1 MLKEPFNIQHSAFC
15 ILHSASRAACQP
27 AHPSDHGA
35 AQGSM
40 RSSLLQSAPELDARS
55 SSAMTKTIVHVVGTG
70 TIGEPLVGLYT
81 DFKEKWGIHEV
92 TFHKRTPKTDDR
104 ALVEHLVR
112 RGAKLVVDEQA
123 RGEFEHLGHRV
134 SFSTEEAL
142 ERATVVV
149 DCTPAGN
156 DNKANY
162 YDRVKGPK
170 GFLAQGSEFG
180 FGKPYARGI
189 NDSVQDPDE
198 RFVQI
203 VSCNTH
209 NISVLLKT
217 IGEKEGKMSIA
228 TGRFVC
234 MRRANDVSDT
244 KSFIAAPQAG
254 KHDDPE
260 FGTHHARDAHHIF
273 RTLGEKLNLYS
284 SAIKLNTQYMH
295 TLWFDLELGH
305 DTTLEQVKVLL
316 RNNPRVACT
325 NKRAVNQIFSFGRD
339 HGYFGRIL
347 SQTVIPTSTLTVP
360 SPRKI
365 VGFCYTPQD
374 GNSLLSSIAAT
385 LRYLDA
391 SKLEERLD
399 ALRPYI
405 FREI

>member
-1 MLKEPFNIQHSAFC
+1 
-15 ILHSASRAACQP
+15 
-27 AHPSDHGA
+27 
-35 AQGSM
+35 
-40 RSSLLQSAPELDARS
+40 
-55 SSAMTKTIVHVVGTG
+55 MTSKNVVHVVGTG
-70 TIGEPLVGLYT
+70 TIGEPLIGLFT
-81 DFKEKWGIHEV
+81 DFKTKWNIEEV
-92 TFHKRTPKTDDR
+92 TFHKRTPKADDR
-104 ALVEHLVR
+104 ATVNHLINK
-112 RGAKLVVDEQA
+112 GAKLVVDEEA

-134 SFSTEEAL
+134 SFTTEEAL

-156 DNKANY
+156 ENKQKY
-162 YDRVKGPK
+162 YERCSGPR

-189 NDSVQDPDE
+189 NDEVQSPDQ

-217 IGEKEGKMSIA
+217 ISTRNGKMA
-228 TGRFVC
+228 VVTGRFVC

-244 KSFIAAPQAG
+244 KSFLAAPQAG

-260 FGTHHARDAHHIF
+260 FGTHHARDAYHLF
-273 RTLGEKLNLYS
+273 ATLGEKLNLFS

-305 DTTLEQVKVLL
+305 DTTLEEVKALL
-316 RNNPRVACT
+316 RANARVACT

-347 SQTVIPTSTLTVP
+347 SQTVVPVTTLAVPT
-360 SPRKI
+360 PRKV

-374 GNSLLSSIAAT
+374 GNSLMSSIAAT

-391 SKLEERLD
+391 SKLDENMD
-399 ALRPYI
+399 VLRPYV